1 MLFRKVFSFFAII
14 TLLSSLLNGQSVL
27 GDGYDGVY
35 KQEHIASKKPI
46 PYAPIREADVM
57 WKKRVWRVIDLREK
71 INLPLFYPNQA
82 KGSYNGSDVKNL
94 GNQNLGSLLYTA
106 ATVAMSIRIYNDL
119 PDDFSQTLTASDVTK
134 KIEKEEIVY
143 LKNSIGEDSLDAL
156 GNQSSTIYKAQ
167 FDPNRIKKILLKE
180 EWFFDRQRSVLDVRI
195 LGIVPL
201 YDMPGKGDMPLFLI
215 YFPEAREALAANEV
229 FNRQNSSERRSFDDI
244 FWKRQFSSYIVKEEN
259 VYDRYINEYK
269 KGMDALLESNRIK
282 DDIIIFEHDLW
293 EF

>member
-1 MLFRKVFSFFAII
+1 MLRKGFSFVAIL
-14 TLLSSLLNGQSVL
+14 TLVSSVLNGQSVL
-27 GDGYDGVY
+27 GDAYDGIY
-35 KQEHIASKKPI
+35 KQEHVGDRKPI

-82 KGSYNGSDVKNL
+82 KGPYQGSDPKNL

-106 ATVAMSIRIYNDL
+106 ATKAMSIRIYNDL
-119 PDDFSQTLTASDVTK
+119 PDDFSQNLTAADVTK
-134 KIEKEEIVY
+134 KIEKEEIIN
-143 LKNSIGEDSLDAL
+143 LKNSIGEDSLDPITLLPAT
-156 GNQSSTIYKAQ
+156 SIDKAK
-167 FDPNRIKKILLKE
+167 FDPGRIKKILLKE

-215 YFPEAREALAANEV
+215 YFPEAREILAANEV

-269 KGMDALLESNRIK
+269 AGMDALLESNRIK
-282 DDIIIFEHDLW
+282 DDIVIFEHDLW